1 MLNSGIQGCRP
12 NRTRQLQS
20 GSVGSMQ
27 IRVAAIET
35 ARIQDAAISKAKIG
49 EAAVGG
55 AQIAALISTRT
66 DAQQFIDSLR
76 CQ

>member
-1 MLNSGIQGCRP
+1 
-12 NRTRQLQS
+12 
-20 GSVGSMQ
+20 MQ
-27 IRVAAIET
+27 IQVAAIET